1 MQLQPID
8 LVRGEIE
15 LPTLSNIYLQF
26 TQKLDQPGAKADDF
40 AEIIS
45 ADPALTAKLL
55 KIVNSA
61 YYSFSATIT
70 DVGHAITIVGLTE
83 LREIVL
89 AICVVDYFEGLPNK
103 LISMEEFWEHSI
115 YTGLMAREMQRS
127 LSIETSD
134 SMFTVGL
141 LHDLGSLVF
150 YNRLPEIA
158 RSVLEI
164 SERQERSRFEVEREE
179 LGFDHAAIGA
189 ALIEHWG
196 LPEFLIQVIK
206 FHHSPDQIK
215 DQAIENLPEHSKQVL
230 ILNMA
235 DKISRLVE
243 KGGSGADI
251 LEVNRNYQALGLKNE
266 TLLACKE
273 RVDEQLQSVLS
284 AVQAV

>member
-15 LPTLSNIYLQF
+15 LPTLSHIYLQF
-26 TQKLDQPGAKADDF
+26 TQKLDEPGAKANDF

-45 ADPALTAKLL
+45 SDPSLTTKLL

-61 YYSFSATIT
+61 YYSFNATIT
-70 DVGHAITIVGLTE
+70 DVGHAITIVGLSE
-83 LREIVL
+83 LREMIL

-103 LISMEEFWEHSI
+103 LISMEEFWQHSI
-115 YTGLMAREMQRS
+115 YTGLLSREIQRS
-127 LSIETSD
+127 VAMNTSE

-164 SERQERSRFEVEREE
+164 SERQERLRYEVEREE

-206 FHHSPDQIK
+206 FHHAPE
-215 DQAIENLPEHSKQVL
+215 QATDYAKETLL
-230 ILNMA
+230 LNMA

-243 KGGSGADI
+243 NKAPLSEISELNRDYASLKLKD
-251 LEVNRNYQALGLKNE
+251 EV
-266 TLLACKE
+266 LLACKD

-284 AVQAV
+284 AIHAV

>member
-89 AICVVDYFEGLPNK
+89 V
-103 LISMEEFWEHSI
+103 
-115 YTGLMAREMQRS
+115 
-127 LSIETSD
+127 
-134 SMFTVGL
+134 
-141 LHDLGSLVF
+141 
-150 YNRLPEIA
+150 
-158 RSVLEI
+158 
-164 SERQERSRFEVEREE
+164 
-179 LGFDHAAIGA
+179 
-189 ALIEHWG
+189 
-196 LPEFLIQVIK
+196 
-206 FHHSPDQIK
+206 
-215 DQAIENLPEHSKQVL
+215 
-230 ILNMA
+230 
-235 DKISRLVE
+235 
-243 KGGSGADI
+243 
-251 LEVNRNYQALGLKNE
+251 
-266 TLLACKE
+266 
-273 RVDEQLQSVLS
+273 QLTN
-284 AVQAV
+284 

>member
-8 LVRGEIE
+8 LVRGDIE
-15 LPTLSNIYLQF
+15 LPTLSHIYLQF
-26 TQKLDQPGAKADDF
+26 TQKLDEPGAKANDF

-45 ADPALTAKLL
+45 SDPALTTKLL

-61 YYSFSATIT
+61 YYSFKATIT
-70 DVGHAITIVGLTE
+70 DVSHAITIVGLTE
-83 LREIVL
+83 LREMIL

-103 LISMEEFWEHSI
+103 LISMEVFWQHSI
-115 YTGLMAREMQRS
+115 YTGLLSREMQRS
-127 LSIETSD
+127 MALNTSD

-150 YNRLPEIA
+150 YNRMPEIA
-158 RSVLEI
+158 KSVLEI
-164 SERQERSRFEVEREE
+164 SERQERPRFEVEREE

-196 LPEFLIQVIK
+196 LPDFLIQVIK
-206 FHHSPDQIK
+206 FHH
-215 DQAIENLPEHSKQVL
+215 APERAEEHQKETL
-230 ILNMA
+230 LLNMA

-243 KGGSGADI
+243 NGTTNAAIND
-251 LEVNRNYQALGLKNE
+251 LNREYSSLGLKNE
-266 TLLACKE
+266 TLIACKD

-284 AVQAV
+284 AIHAV

>member
-15 LPTLSNIYLQF
+15 LPTLSHIYLQF
-26 TQKLDQPGAKADDF
+26 TQKLDEPGAKANDF

-45 ADPALTAKLL
+45 SDPSLTTKLL

-61 YYSFSATIT
+61 YYSFNATIT

-83 LREIVL
+83 LREMIL

-103 LISMEEFWEHSI
+103 LISMEEFWQHSI
-115 YTGLMAREMQRS
+115 YTGLLSREIQRS
-127 LSIETSD
+127 VAMNTSE

-164 SERQERSRFEVEREE
+164 SERQERLRYEVEREE

-206 FHHSPDQIK
+206 FHHG
-215 DQAIENLPEHSKQVL
+215 PEHATDYAKESL
-230 ILNMA
+230 LLNMA

-243 KGGSGADI
+243 NKAPLSEISELNRDYASLKLKD
-251 LEVNRNYQALGLKNE
+251 EV
-266 TLLACKE
+266 LLACKD

-284 AVQAV
+284 AIHAV